1 MKKIIRLTETQL
13 EDIIRKV
20 IAEQDTEGTELWKD
34 AAGVEYK
41 LPGITDSEAW
51 SRYVN
56 FGGGRYAT
64 AMKMLRNLGLRT
76 KSGISMQPN
85 PMDVGIRWN
94 EVKTLDDPRA
104 KNADRLLSI
113 FQDGLQTIAQ
123 TGLQDTRGFKTPEFK
138 NALAE
143 VGTKAADVE
152 RLYDNYYDVL
162 QKLGQYQMKFIES

>member
-34 AAGVEYK
+34 SAGVEYK
-41 LPGITDSEAW
+41 LPGIKSNDDW

-56 FGGGRYAT
+56 FGGSRYAT
-64 AMKMLRNLGLRT
+64 AMKMLRNLGLRY
-76 KSGISMQPN
+76 KSGSMRPN

-94 EVKTLDDPRA
+94 EVKKLDDPRA
-104 KNADRLLSI
+104 ENADILMRN
-113 FQDGLQTIAQ
+113 FQDGLAAIAQ

-143 VGTKAADVE
+143 QGNTKAADVE
-152 RLYDNYYDVL
+152 RRYENYYDVL
-162 QKLGQYQMKFIES
+162 QKLGQYQMKFIKS